1 MEGAGLRGRRDSK
14 APVGTLLLPM
24 CMFLTALTLVS
35 EAKTCPAGD
44 YDNDNGVCCNK
55 CLRGFRLV
63 DMCLSNNTRSNCE
76 ECPKRHYTDQENYS
90 RTCRRCRI
98 CKASNHDVEISP
110 CKADRNT
117 VCRCEDGY
125 YKFIIDTEKYE
136 CRKCSS
142 CKPNEIVKRT
152 CTPEDNTV
160 CECKEKYYKVKGRT
174 CEPCKTCTSVECQ
187 HHCLPITTETKAP
200 DHRNDHLINIIAGVA
215 VGSLVLMVL
224 VLLVTYMVTK
234 RCIKKKMQQKTSQ
247 ESDPCPESGEQFL
260 TLIESADIQSDK
272 ALPLS
277 AVSDQEPPNLPDCVP
292 LEVKIPE
299 LIYTVLDLVPVL
311 QVKQLVRTLGVTDT
325 EIEQAEV
332 DHRSCREAHYQMLRV
347 WAEKGARSGGGG
359 GGGGRGTMLH
369 WPLLQELLDQLR
381 KMHLGRAAE
390 ELETKY
396 GIQ

>member
-1 MEGAGLRGRRDSK
+1 MMEGAGLRGRWDRK
-14 APVGTLLLPM
+14 APVGTILLPM
-24 CMFLTALTLVS
+24 CMFLTAVTLIS

-55 CLRGFRLV
+55 CLPGFRLV
-63 DMCLSNNTRSNCE
+63 EKCHSNNTRSICKQ
-76 ECPKRHYTDQENYS
+76 CGTGLYTDQENYA
-90 RTCRRCRI
+90 RNCRSCRK
-98 CKASNHDVEISP
+98 CKASNHEVEISP
-110 CKADRNT
+110 CKAVRNT

-125 YKFIIDTEKYE
+125 YKHNIDSEKYE
-136 CRKCSS
+136 CLKCSS
-142 CKPNEIVKRT
+142 CKLNEIEKRT
-152 CTPEDNTV
+152 CTPENNTV
-160 CECKEKYYKVKGRT
+160 CACEEKYYRVKGKT
-174 CEPCKTCTSVECQ
+174 CEPCKTCTSECQ
-187 HHCLPITTETKAP
+187 HHCLPITTKTKAP
-200 DHRNDHLINIIAGVA
+200 DHRNDHLINIIVGVV
-215 VGSLVLMVL
+215 VGSMVSMGLVF
-224 VLLVTYMVTK
+224 LVTYMVTK
-234 RCIKKKMQQKTSQ
+234 RSTKKKMQKKTSQ
-247 ESDPCPESGEQFL
+247 ELDPCPESGEQFL
-260 TLIESADIQSDK
+260 TLIESADIQSDR

-325 EIEQAEV
+325 EIEQAEA

-347 WAEKGARSGGGG
+347 WAEKGSRSGG

-381 KMHLGRAAE
+381 KMHLGWAAE

-396 GIQ
+396 DIQ

>member
-1 MEGAGLRGRRDSK
+1 MMEGTGLRGRWDRK
-14 APVGTLLLPM
+14 APVGTILLPM
-24 CMFLTALTLVS
+24 CMFLTAFTLVS

-55 CLRGFRLV
+55 CLPGFKLV
-63 DMCLSNNTRSNCE
+63 EKCHFNNTRSICE
-76 ECPKRHYTDQENYS
+76 QCPKRQYTDQENYS
-90 RTCRRCRI
+90 HNCRSCRI

-110 CKADRNT
+110 CKAGRNT

-125 YKFIIDTEKYE
+125 YKLNIDSEKYE

-142 CKPNEIVKRT
+142 CKPNEIEKRT

-160 CECKEKYYKVKGRT
+160 CECKEKYYKVKGT
-174 CEPCKTCTSVECQ
+174 CEPCKTCTPECQ

-200 DHRNDHLINIIAGVA
+200 DHRNDHLINIIVAVA
-215 VGSLVLMVL
+215 VGSLVSMGL
-224 VLLVTYMVTK
+224 VFLVTYMVTK
-234 RCIKKKMQQKTSQ
+234 RSIKKKMQKKTSQ

-359 GGGGRGTMLH
+359 GRGTMLH

-381 KMHLGRAAE
+381 EMHLGRAAE

>member
-1 MEGAGLRGRRDSK
+1 MMEGAGLRGRRDRK

-55 CLRGFRLV
+55 CLPGFRLV
-63 DMCLSNNTRSNCE
+63 ENCPSNNTRSNCE
-76 ECPKRHYTDQENYS
+76 ECPKRQYTDQENYS
-90 RTCRRCRI
+90 RNCRSCRI

-110 CKADRNT
+110 CKAVRNT

-125 YKFIIDTEKYE
+125 YKLNIDSEKYE

-174 CEPCKTCTSVECQ
+174 CEPCKTCTSECQ

-200 DHRNDHLINIIAGVA
+200 DHRNDHLINIIIGVA
-215 VGSLVLMVL
+215 VGSLVSMGL
-224 VLLVTYMVTK
+224 VFLVTYMVTK
-234 RCIKKKMQQKTSQ
+234 RCITSQ

-332 DHRSCREAHYQMLRV
+332 DHRSCREAHYQMLR
-347 WAEKGARSGGGG
+347 
-359 GGGGRGTMLH
+359 
-369 WPLLQELLDQLR
+369 ELLDQLR

-396 GIQ
+396 SIQ

>member
-1 MEGAGLRGRRDSK
+1 MMEGAGLRGRWDRK
-14 APVGTLLLPM
+14 APVGTILLPM

-55 CLRGFRLV
+55 CLPGFRLV
-63 DMCLSNNTRSNCE
+63 ERCLSNNTRSDCKP
-76 ECPKRHYTDQENYS
+76 CPAEQFTDRENYS
-90 RTCRRCRI
+90 PNCRGCRR

-110 CKADRNT
+110 CKVDKNT

-125 YKFIIDTEKYE
+125 YKLNIDSEKYE
-136 CRKCSS
+136 CRKCSP
-142 CKPNEIVKRT
+142 CRQNEIEKQT
-152 CTPEDNTV
+152 CTAENNRV
-160 CECKEKYYKVKGRT
+160 CECIEKYYKVKGS
-174 CEPCKTCTSVECQ
+174 CEPCKTCTSECQ
-187 HHCLPITTETKAP
+187 HHCLPITTQTKAP
-200 DHRNDHLINIIAGVA
+200 DHRNDHLINIIVGVA
-215 VGSLVLMVL
+215 VGSVVSMGLVF
-224 VLLVTYMVTK
+224 LVTYMVTK
-234 RCIKKKMQQKTSQ
+234 RYIKKKMQKKPSQ

-260 TLIESADIQSDK
+260 TLIVESADIRSDK
-272 ALPLS
+272 ALPVS

-325 EIEQAEV
+325 EIEQAEA

-359 GGGGRGTMLH
+359 GRAGTILH